1 MLPDVFADPRLAA
14 VLVLAIA
21 ALVWYQRTLGWREY
35 QFWHRLKVQVFPFI
49 DRHTSWFVVSDKGWR
64 DDPECLYRAGATVP
78 EVFRAFVNAG
88 GSPHLINSIKRRQRP
103 DGTVEYS
110 DAHLVWFHGGP
121 GGSQTEAYLFQNPD
135 GTTDVYV
142 HFEPSVLDADDHLDG
157 SQQRDGDPK
166 QVIPSA
172 VGSRGD
178 SGHSEAANADA

>member
-1 MLPDVFADPRLAA
+1 MLPDAFADPRLAA
-14 VLVLAIA
+14 VLVLALAA
-21 ALVWYQRTLGWREY
+21 ALWYQRTLSWGEY
-35 QFWHRLKVQVFPFI
+35 RRLHALKVRLLPLI
-49 DRHTSWFVVSDKGWR
+49 DRHTSLFVVSDKGWR

-78 EVFRAFVNAG
+78 EVFRRFVGAG

-142 HFEPSVLDADDHLDG
+142 HFEPSVLDPDDHLDG
-157 SQQRDGDPK
+157 SHQRDGDPK
-166 QVIPSA
+166 GVIPSA
-172 VGSRGD
+172 VGTDGD
-178 SGHSEAANADA
+178 SDQSEAN